1 MISISSQRATSA
13 NDVITPQSPADHTAP
28 PARRRPSPP
37 CPPHHLDSHRR
48 PLASPPHCLPT
59 AASPPHLSLPPHVS
73 INVGWFAPLGRVP
86 FWDQFDFD
94 WPLNS
99 RSSCTAPAAYRLA
112 VRDSNSNPSTRLTS
126 SSGSIRPPMPPLLC
140 SYWPRWRHHRRCWRG
155 PLRLLRLGG
164 VVRQAEGE
172 IPLLPRCAPAPAPLQ
187 SKHRSPSRMPPAM
200 RSPDAARRPRW
211 LCLAMECRVQSF
223 GHRCTI

>member
-99 RSSCTAPAAYRLA
+99 RSSSTAPAAYRLA

-155 PLRLLRLGG
+155 TPTLTTTG
-164 VVRQAEGE
+164 
-172 IPLLPRCAPAPAPLQ
+172 RCRT
-187 SKHRSPSRMPPAM
+187 SSR
-200 RSPDAARRPRW
+200 R
-211 LCLAMECRVQSF
+211 
-223 GHRCTI
+223 